1 MGKINIILKKIKSRI
16 NLKCI
21 VVLCV
26 CVYWSVGIVGVKMLV
41 PIALMMKVQKVK
53 QQWVN

>member
-1 MGKINIILKKIKSRI
+1 MYCCL
-16 NLKCI
+16 
-21 VVLCV
+21 V